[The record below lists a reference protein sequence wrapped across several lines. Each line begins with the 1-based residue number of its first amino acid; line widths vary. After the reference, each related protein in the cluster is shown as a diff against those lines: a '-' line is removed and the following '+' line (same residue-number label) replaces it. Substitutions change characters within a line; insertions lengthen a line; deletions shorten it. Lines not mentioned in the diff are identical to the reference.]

1 VSLNIVQIGCENLEW
16 EQGNRLFC
24 NLLRIF
30 SHPHYHDLFVT
41 PLEFVTAFAVC
52 ILLIDH
58 LLLILKNLGEFSA
71 VSTRVLCLL
80 GTQKKKSMKFA

>member
-16 EQGNRLFC
+16 EQGNIFFATYV
-24 NLLRIF
+24 LRIF
-30 SHPHYHDLFVT
+30 SHPHYHNLFVN

-58 LLLILKNLGEFSA
+58 LLLF
-71 VSTRVLCLL
+71 
-80 GTQKKKSMKFA
+80 KKKIVVNSALFLLEHCA

>member
-1 VSLNIVQIGCENLEW
+1 MSLNIVQIGCENLEW
-16 EQGNRLFC
+16 EQGNIFFATYV
-24 NLLRIF
+24 LRIF
-30 SHPHYHDLFVT
+30 SHPHYHNLFVN

-71 VSTRVLCLL
+71 VSTRVLCL
-80 GTQKKKSMKFA
+80 GTQKKSMKFA

>member
-1 VSLNIVQIGCENLEW
+1 MSLNIVQIGCENLEW
-16 EQGNRLFC
+16 EQGNRLFR

-30 SHPHYHDLFVT
+30 SHPHYHNLFVT

-80 GTQKKKSMKFA
+80 GTQKKSMKFA